1 MQFKVSNANKLEGV
15 INLPGDKSVTQR
27 AMLLNSLANGKATIS
42 NHNTGSD
49 ALSMFNCLQ
58 NLGANLKKEINPDTN
73 QELIHIIGTGLK
85 GLTKPKTA

>member
-49 ALSMFNCLQ
+49 AL
-58 NLGANLKKEINPDTN
+58 
-73 QELIHIIGTGLK
+73 
-85 GLTKPKTA
+85 

>member
-58 NLGANLKKEINPDTN
+58 NLGAIVAA
-73 QELIHIIGTGLK
+73 
-85 GLTKPKTA
+85 TKSQWYHPRSFQLQLRGPRSCGKLS